1 MQTSFSLAQLA
12 DPQVSESE
20 KILRACV
27 HCGFCTA
34 TCPTYVLDGDERDSP
49 RGRIYLIKD
58 MLENDRPATP
68 DVVKHVDRCLSCL
81 SCMTTCPSGVH
92 YMHLVDHA
100 RRYIEE
106 TYERPFPERMLR
118 RVLSLLLPYPARFRL
133 ALR

>member
-1 MQTSFSLAQLA
+1 MQTSFTLAQLA
-12 DPQVSESE
+12 DPEVAESE

-34 TCPTYVLDGDERDSP
+34 TCPTYMLDGDERASP

-58 MLENDRPATP
+58 RLETDRAATA

-81 SCMTTCPSGVH
+81 ACMTTCPSGVH

-100 RRYIEE
+100 RAHIEE
-106 TYERPFPERMLR
+106 TYRRPPLD
-118 RVLSLLLPYPARFRL
+118 RL
-133 ALR
+133 IRDFLGPGM